1 MAENDATQPDATE
14 QEIEHGFKEESKEAQ
29 EEFKD
34 ESLEEELSPREKAI
48 EELVVKRNEEFN
60 EEVDAE
66 VFSEEVKEED
76 VIIND
81 VRVEAEKESPAPVW
95 REDDNWYTTLKIDG
109 EDIKVPFNDLK
120 SSHQKDKASQKRFEE
135 AAEYSRRVQEREAQ
149 LNAYVQNMQRE
160 AAASNTTTVTDVEPE
175 QEQPDDSPDLI
186 KKYHE
191 ALYEDDADKAAE
203 LFKALTNKGRSQP
216 ATQNVDEAVQ
226 QALQRAMAQQQA
238 QNKRQQ
244 QYAYQKS
251 LEDAVKW
258 FDSEFPDVAGTPELR
273 AVADNRT
280 IDLTQKNPDWSPKQI
295 MQEAAESTRQW
306 AKEFLSPNKNERV
319 ARKQKIVQHPRA
331 TNASARLGEEEP
343 VPETA
348 ADIIEEMKR
357 VRGQVIQ

>member
-14 QEIEHGFKEESKEAQ
+14 KEIEHGFKEESKEAQ
-29 EEFKD
+29 EEFT
-34 ESLEEELSPREKAI
+34 EEFPEEELSPRQKAI
-48 EELVVKRNEEFN
+48 EELVVKRNEEFD
-60 EEVDAE
+60 EEMDEDVS
-66 VFSEEVKEED
+66 SEEVED
-76 VIIND
+76 DIPDEI
-81 VRVEAEKESPAPVW
+81 RVETKKDDSSPMW
-95 REDDNWYTTLKIDG
+95 KEDDSWYTTIKIDG

-120 SSHQKDKASQKRFEE
+120 SSHQKDKASQKRFED
-135 AAEYSRRVQEREAQ
+135 AAEYGRRVQEREAQ
-149 LNAYVQNMQRE
+149 LNAYVQNMQQQQQKQKTLPSQD
-160 AAASNTTTVTDVEPE
+160 AEPE

-203 LFKALTNKGRSQP
+203 LFKALTNKGRGQP

-280 IDLTQKNPDWSPKQI
+280 IELTQSNPDWSPKQI

-319 ARKQKIVQHPRA
+319 ARKQRIVQHPKA

>member
-1 MAENDATQPDATE
+1 MAENDATQPDAAE
-14 QEIEHGFKEESKEAQ
+14 NEIEQGYKDESEEAQ
-29 EEFKD
+29 EEFK
-34 ESLEEELSPREKAI
+34 EEFPEEELSPRQKAI
-48 EELVVKRNEEFN
+48 EELVSKRHDEFN
-60 EEVDAE
+60 EEVGED
-66 VFSEEVKEED
+66 VSSEEVEE
-76 VIIND
+76 V
-81 VRVEAEKESPAPVW
+81 VEVEAKKDDSAPIW
-95 REDDNWYTTLKIDG
+95 REGDSWYTTIKIDG
-109 EDIKVPFNDLK
+109 DDIKVPFNDLK

-135 AAEYSRRVQEREAQ
+135 AAEYGRRVQEREAQ
-149 LNAYVQNMQRE
+149 LNAYVSNMQQSQQ
-160 AAASNTTTVTDVEPE
+160 AQQLPSQDAEPE
-175 QEQPDDSPDLI
+175 QEQPDDSPELI

-244 QYAYQKS
+244 QWAYQKS

-258 FDSEFPDVAGTPELR
+258 FDGEYPDVAGTPELR

-280 IDLTQKNPDWSPKQI
+280 IELTQSNPDWSPKQI

-306 AKEFLSPNKNERV
+306 AKEFLSPNKNARV
-319 ARKQKIVQHPRA
+319 DRKKKIVQHPKA

-348 ADIIEEMKR
+348 SDIIKEMQR
-357 VRGQVIQ
+357 VRGQVIL

>member
-14 QEIEHGFKEESKEAQ
+14 QEIEQGFKEESEEAQ
-29 EEFKD
+29 EEFK
-34 ESLEEELSPREKAI
+34 EELSEEELSPRQKAI
-48 EELVVKRNEEFN
+48 EELVVKRNEEFD
-60 EEVDAE
+60 EEVEED
-66 VFSEEVKEED
+66 VSSEEFKEED

-81 VRVEAEKESPAPVW
+81 VKVEAGKESPAPVW
-95 REDDNWYTTLKIDG
+95 REGDNWYTTLKIDG

-135 AAEYSRRVQEREAQ
+135 AAEYGRRVQEREAQ

-160 AAASNTTTVTDVEPE
+160 AAASNTTTNPDVDPE
-175 QEQPDDSPDLI
+175 QEPDDSPDLI

-203 LFKALTNKGRSQP
+203 LFKALTNKGRDKP

-244 QYAYQKS
+244 QWAYQKS

-258 FDSEFPDVAGTPELR
+258 FDSEYPDIAGTPELR

-319 ARKQKIVQHPRA
+319 ARKKKIVQHPRA

-348 ADIIEEMKR
+348 SDIIEEMKR

>member
-14 QEIEHGFKEESKEAQ
+14 KEIEHGFKEESKEAQ
-29 EEFKD
+29 EEFT
-34 ESLEEELSPREKAI
+34 EEFPEEELSPRQKAI
-48 EELVVKRNEEFN
+48 EELVVRRNEEFN
-60 EEVDAE
+60 EEMAE
-66 VFSEEVKEED
+66 DVSSEEVED
-76 VIIND
+76 DIPDEI
-81 VRVEAEKESPAPVW
+81 RVETKKDDSSPMW
-95 REDDNWYTTLKIDG
+95 KEDDSWYTTIKIDG

-120 SSHQKDKASQKRFEE
+120 SSHQKDKASQKRFED
-135 AAEYSRRVQEREAQ
+135 AAEYGRRVQEREAQ
-149 LNAYVQNMQRE
+149 LNAYVQNMQQQQQKQKTLPSQD
-160 AAASNTTTVTDVEPE
+160 AEPE

-203 LFKALTNKGRSQP
+203 LFKALTNKGRGQP

-280 IDLTQKNPDWSPKQI
+280 IELTQSNPDWSPKQI

-319 ARKQKIVQHPRA
+319 ARKQKIVQHPKA

-348 ADIIEEMKR
+348 ADIINEMKR

>member
-29 EEFKD
+29 EEFKE
-34 ESLEEELSPREKAI
+34 ESPEEELSPREKAI

-60 EEVDAE
+60 EEMEEDAS
-66 VFSEEVKEED
+66 SEEVED
-76 VIIND
+76 DIPDEIK
-81 VRVEAEKESPAPVW
+81 VEAEKDDSSPMW
-95 REDDNWYTTLKIDG
+95 KEDDSWYTTIKVDG
-109 EDIKVPFNDLK
+109 EDIKVPFNDLR

-135 AAEYSRRVQEREAQ
+135 AAEYGRRVQEREAQ

-319 ARKQKIVQHPRA
+319 TRKKKIVQHPRA

>member
-14 QEIEHGFKEESKEAQ
+14 QEIEQGFKEESEEAQ
-29 EEFKD
+29 EEFK
-34 ESLEEELSPREKAI
+34 EEFPEEELSPRQKAI

-60 EEVDAE
+60 EEVDVE
-66 VFSEEVKEED
+66 VSSEEVEEED

-81 VRVEAEKESPAPVW
+81 VKVEAEKESPAPVW
-95 REDDNWYTTLKIDG
+95 REDNNWYTTLKIDG

-135 AAEYSRRVQEREAQ
+135 AAEYGRRVQEREAQ
-149 LNAYVQNMQRE
+149 LNAYIQNMQRE

-175 QEQPDDSPDLI
+175 QEPDDSPDLI

-203 LFKALTNKGRSQP
+203 LFKALTNKGRGKP

-244 QYAYQKS
+244 QWAYQKS

-258 FDSEFPDVAGTPELR
+258 FDTEYPDVAGTPELR

-319 ARKQKIVQHPRA
+319 TRKKKIVQHPRA

-348 ADIIEEMKR
+348 SDIIEEMKR

>member
-14 QEIEHGFKEESKEAQ
+14 QEIEQGFKEESEEAQ
-29 EEFKD
+29 EEFK
-34 ESLEEELSPREKAI
+34 EEFPEEELSPRQKAI
-48 EELVVKRNEEFN
+48 EELVVKRNEEFD
-60 EEVDAE
+60 EEVDVE
-66 VFSEEVKEED
+66 VSSEEVEEED

-81 VRVEAEKESPAPVW
+81 VKVEAEKESPAPVW
-95 REDDNWYTTLKIDG
+95 REDNNWYTTLKIDG

-135 AAEYSRRVQEREAQ
+135 AAEYGRRVQEREAQ
-149 LNAYVQNMQRE
+149 LNAYIQNMQRE
-160 AAASNTTTVTDVEPE
+160 AAASNTTTNPDVDPE
-175 QEQPDDSPDLI
+175 QEPDDSPDLI

-203 LFKALTNKGRSQP
+203 LFKALTNKGRGQP

-244 QYAYQKS
+244 QWAYQKS

-258 FDSEFPDVAGTPELR
+258 FDGEYPDVAGTPELR

-280 IDLTQKNPDWSPKQI
+280 IELTQSNPDWSPKQI

-319 ARKQKIVQHPRA
+319 TRKKKIVQHPRA

>member
-34 ESLEEELSPREKAI
+34 EFPEEELSPRQKAI

-66 VFSEEVKEED
+66 VSCEEVKEED

-81 VRVEAEKESPAPVW
+81 VKVEAEKESPAPVW
-95 REDDNWYTTLKIDG
+95 RDGDDWYTTLKIDG

-149 LNAYVQNMQRE
+149 LNAYVQNMQQQQQKQQTLPSQD
-160 AAASNTTTVTDVEPE
+160 AEPE

-203 LFKALTNKGRSQP
+203 LFKSLTNKGRGQP
-216 ATQNVDEAVQ
+216 ATQNVEEVVERV
-226 QALQRAMAQQQA
+226 LGRTIAQQQA
-238 QNKRQQ
+238 QTQRQQ

-258 FDSEFPDVAGTPELR
+258 VDSEYPDVAGTPELR

-280 IDLTQKNPDWSPKQI
+280 IDLTQKHPDWSPQQI

-306 AKEFLSPNKNERV
+306 AKEFLSPNKNER
-319 ARKQKIVQHPRA
+319 AERKKRIVQHPKAARA
-331 TNASARLGEEEP
+331 SSKIGEDEPAPQTASE
-343 VPETA
+343 
-348 ADIIEEMKR
+348 IIEEMKK
-357 VRGQVIQ
+357 VRGQALL

>member
-1 MAENDATQPDATE
+1 MAENDATQPDAAE
-14 QEIEHGFKEESKEAQ
+14 NEIEHGFKEESKEAQ
-29 EEFKD
+29 EEFK
-34 ESLEEELSPREKAI
+34 EEFPEEELSPRQKAI
-48 EELVVKRNEEFN
+48 EELVVRRNEEFN
-60 EEVDAE
+60 EEMGEDVS
-66 VFSEEVKEED
+66 SEEVED
-76 VIIND
+76 DIPDEI
-81 VRVEAEKESPAPVW
+81 RVETKKDDSSPMW
-95 REDDNWYTTLKIDG
+95 KEDDSWYTTIKIDG

-120 SSHQKDKASQKRFEE
+120 SSHQKDKASQKRFED
-135 AAEYSRRVQEREAQ
+135 AAEYGRRVQEREAQ
-149 LNAYVQNMQRE
+149 LNAYVQNMQQQQQKQQTLPSQD
-160 AAASNTTTVTDVEPE
+160 AEPE

-203 LFKALTNKGRSQP
+203 LFKALTNKGRGQP

-238 QNKRQQ
+238 QSKREQ

-280 IDLTQKNPDWSPKQI
+280 IDLTQSNPDWSPKQI

-306 AKEFLSPNKNERV
+306 AKEFLSPNKNVRV
-319 ARKQKIVQHPRA
+319 DRKKKIVQHPKA

>member
-1 MAENDATQPDATE
+1 MAENDATQLDAAE
-14 QEIEHGFKEESKEAQ
+14 NEIEQGYKDESEEAQ
-29 EEFKD
+29 EEF
-34 ESLEEELSPREKAI
+34 SEEELSPRQKAI
-48 EELVVKRNEEFN
+48 EELVSKRHDEFN
-60 EEVDAE
+60 EEV
-66 VFSEEVKEED
+66 EED
-76 VIIND
+76 VSSEEINTQD
-81 VRVEAEKESPAPVW
+81 VPAEIRVATKKDDSAPMW
-95 REDDNWYTTLKIDG
+95 KEDDSWYTTIKIDG

-120 SSHQKDKASQKRFEE
+120 SSHQKDRASQKRFEE
-135 AAEYSRRVQEREAQ
+135 AAEYGRRVQEREAQ
-149 LNAYVQNMQRE
+149 LNAYAQQMQRE
-160 AAASNTTTVTDVEPE
+160 VTASHTTTNPDVGPE

-244 QYAYQKS
+244 QWAYQKS

-258 FDSEFPDVAGTPELR
+258 FDSEYPDIAGTPELR

-306 AKEFLSPNKNERV
+306 AKELLSPNKNERV
-319 ARKQKIVQHPRA
+319 ERKKKIVQHPRA

-343 VPETA
+343 VPETSS
-348 ADIIEEMKR
+348 DIIKEMQR
-357 VRGQVIQ
+357 VRGQLIQ

>member
-29 EEFKD
+29 EEFKE
-34 ESLEEELSPREKAI
+34 ESPEEELSPREKAI

-60 EEVDAE
+60 EEMEEDAS
-66 VFSEEVKEED
+66 SEEVED
-76 VIIND
+76 DIPDEIK
-81 VRVEAEKESPAPVW
+81 VEAEKDDSSPMW
-95 REDDNWYTTLKIDG
+95 KEDDSWYTTIKVDG
-109 EDIKVPFNDLK
+109 EDIKVPFNDLR

-135 AAEYSRRVQEREAQ
+135 AAEYGRRVQEREAQ

-175 QEQPDDSPDLI
+175 QEPDDSPDLI

-319 ARKQKIVQHPRA
+319 TRKKKIVQHPRA

>member
-14 QEIEHGFKEESKEAQ
+14 QEIEQGFKEESEEAQ
-29 EEFKD
+29 EEFK
-34 ESLEEELSPREKAI
+34 EEFPEEELSPRQKAI

-60 EEVDAE
+60 EEVDVE
-66 VFSEEVKEED
+66 VSSEEVEEED

-81 VRVEAEKESPAPVW
+81 VKVEAEKESPAPVW
-95 REDDNWYTTLKIDG
+95 REDNNWYTTLKIDG

-135 AAEYSRRVQEREAQ
+135 AAEYGRRVQEREAQ
-149 LNAYVQNMQRE
+149 LNAYIQNMQRE
-160 AAASNTTTVTDVEPE
+160 AAASNTTTNPDVDPE
-175 QEQPDDSPDLI
+175 QEPDDSPDLI

-203 LFKALTNKGRSQP
+203 LFKALTNKGRGKP

-244 QYAYQKS
+244 QWAYQKS

-258 FDSEFPDVAGTPELR
+258 FDTEYPDVAGTPELR

-280 IDLTQKNPDWSPKQI
+280 IDLTQKNPDWSPKQV

-319 ARKQKIVQHPRA
+319 TRKKKIVQHPRA

-348 ADIIEEMKR
+348 SDIIEEMKR

>member
-1 MAENDATQPDATE
+1 MAENDATQPDAAE
-14 QEIEHGFKEESKEAQ
+14 NEIEQGYKDESEEAQ
-29 EEFKD
+29 EEFK
-34 ESLEEELSPREKAI
+34 EEFPEEELSPRQKAI
-48 EELVVKRNEEFN
+48 EELVSKRHDEFN
-60 EEVDAE
+60 EEVGED
-66 VFSEEVKEED
+66 VSSEEVEKVVE
-76 VIIND
+76 
-81 VRVEAEKESPAPVW
+81 VEAKEDAPAPIW
-95 REDDNWYTTLKIDG
+95 REGDSWYTTIKIDG
-109 EDIKVPFNDLK
+109 DDIKVPFDDLK
-120 SSHQKDKASQKRFEE
+120 SSHQKDRASQKRFEE
-135 AAEYSRRVQEREAQ
+135 AAEYGRRVQEREAQ
-149 LNAYVQNMQRE
+149 LNAYVKQMQGQQ
-160 AAASNTTTVTDVEPE
+160 AQQKTLPSQDAEPD

-244 QYAYQKS
+244 QWAYQKS

-258 FDSEFPDVAGTPELR
+258 FDGEYPDVAGTPELR

-280 IDLTQKNPDWSPKQI
+280 IELTQSNPDWSPKQI

-306 AKEFLSPNKNERV
+306 AKEFLSPNKNER
-319 ARKQKIVQHPRA
+319 AERKKKIVQHPKA

-348 ADIIEEMKR
+348 SDIIKEMQR